1 MLEEAIKLCI
11 LFGLSFLSYK
21 GLEKIKF
28 PASRLVGPILIIGC
42 IQVLTNFSFA
52 IPSPLKILFS
62 VVFGVYLGLRFNK
75 KAVGRLRSSLIPALL
90 ISAIYLVITVLYG
103 EIIQAVSS
111 VDQTSAFLAVI
122 PGGIAEASILAVS
135 YNANLA
141 QVSAFQLIR
150 FLSIVLIVPL
160 VTQWFLVPRLKLS
173 KAAPLQRPLPA
184 KDTDLEETLVSDEKA
199 DPEKPSETFRTR
211 WHTHWVWLFA
221 IGALGSFVFKLVHF
235 PAALLLGAT
244 FSVSA
249 YSLLAKHE
257 VKTPPPAFYNLAQ
270 VGMGMVIGTSFTRAS
285 IGTMG
290 ELILP
295 MLILTVLILLTSVLL
310 GLLFMKLFK
319 WDFLTAFMAVLPGG
333 MSAMVVLAD
342 EFGADVVIISSLQL
356 VRLLTAVMIIPII
369 YQVLLP

>member
-1 MLEEAIKLCI
+1 MLEEVIQLCF
-11 LFGLSFLSYK
+11 LYALSLLSYK
-21 GLEKIKF
+21 GLERIKF
-28 PASRLVGPILIIGC
+28 PASRLVGPILIIGL
-42 IQVLTNFSFA
+42 IQVIGNLNFSV
-52 IPSPLKILFS
+52 PSPLKILFS

-75 KAVGRLRSSLIPALL
+75 KAVNRLKSSLVPALL
-90 ISAIYLVITVLYG
+90 ISAIYLGITLVYG
-103 EIIQAVSS
+103 EIIQSSSS

-160 VTQWFLVPRLKLS
+160 VTQWFIVPKLRAAGKGMP
-173 KAAPLQRPLPA
+173 KAAIKA
-184 KDTDLEETLVSDEKA
+184 KDTDLEETLVADESSEEPSTA
-199 DPEKPSETFRTR
+199 KPS
-211 WHTHWVWLFA
+211 WISHWIWLFV
-221 IGALGSFVFKLVHF
+221 IGGMGSFLFQRIHF

-249 YSLLAKHE
+249 YTLTVKHAL
-257 VKTPPPAFYNLAQ
+257 TSPPPVFYNLAQ
-270 VGMGMVIGTSFTRAS
+270 VGMGLVIGTSFTRESVA
-285 IGTMG
+285 TMG
-290 ELILP
+290 ELVLP
-295 MLILTVLILLTSVLL
+295 MIILTVLILLTSVAL
-310 GLLFMKLFK
+310 GLLFARLFK

-356 VRLLTAVMIIPII
+356 VRLLTAVMIIPVI